1 MITITRPKSEAIEI
15 LKTLKYD
22 NEVALLEHLKDAMF
36 CKISFGVIRDT
47 PRKYDKVGTSKNL
60 KEILV
65 TVCELMQV
73 SPESLQKPNRVQRIS
88 DTKKIYC
95 YIAWKYT
102 LASLKQIAGQIGN
115 IDHTTVIHNRDR
127 ANNLMAKD
135 FRGDLAMVEEFIAN
149 QYPKLRNIDK
159 S

>member
-1 MITITRPKSEAIEI
+1 
-15 LKTLKYD
+15 
-22 NEVALLEHLKDAMF
+22 
-36 CKISFGVIRDT
+36 
-47 PRKYDKVGTSKNL
+47 
-60 KEILV
+60 
-65 TVCELMQV
+65 MQV

-135 FRGDLAMVEEFIAN
+135 FRGDLAMVEEFITN